1 MTEQERIDIAYLDT
15 GVYENPWREN
25 LFETL
30 PEDRKTAEVCR
41 FAIKKSAFNI
51 EFVPEAM
58 KTPELC
64 LAAAGHRGE
73 TLKFVPDRLKTPK
86 MCRAAVD
93 SNSYALYYVPEGL
106 KTPELCMAAVKRN
119 GLVLEAVPGELRTP
133 QICRA
138 ALKAVDSADY
148 KILPYIPYPDICL
161 EGLKKFGMSFVDK
174 FEIFASIAPEVMT
187 GELALHGVG
196 MDASCLSLVPVELRT
211 EAVCLRAVSGDGILL
226 HEVPEELRTER
237 VCEAAVSSNYLA
249 LEYVPKHLKTDR
261 LCGMALERDPLAIR
275 FFNPEQLTPEV
286 CNRALIRA
294 DDLRVLRYIPFEDIH
309 MKALGFYCTNYE
321 KTFDFLQHMNPAH
334 VTPRVAREIFALEP
348 ELFYNL
354 PDHAKNE
361 EMCRRAVG
369 HDGSYLQYVPEKWKT
384 PELCME
390 AIRRSPYAIAHLPE
404 SMKSPDLYMSL
415 VRENPQNLKGVPR
428 EARTPEMSREA
439 FERTYGKDKTDFS
452 VISAL
457 SDPALVLQV
466 FREQDD
472 PQKIHRL
479 MSVLHLNRRLV
490 TEEVALEAVRKDAGV
505 LYDIPQTAI
514 TPLVADTAVRGDPRM
529 IQWVPRELR
538 TADLC
543 LYAEAAHPE
552 LRVYVPDEI
561 AKGRNIYSFHRQV
574 DAKLRQ
580 PLEYEQYK
588 TLYSG
593 GAVRVNNVW
602 TSVAGEIDCCEV
614 RYDRKTEKLKLRI
627 VEPPREKKAQ
637 PKVAPTKKE
646 GTTSP
651 PLKPAASVTAVKTSF
666 SRKAQ
671 GTATVS
677 CSMARVTMSMPAP
690 L

>member
-286 CNRALIRA
+286 CNRALART
-294 DDLRVLRYIPFEDIH
+294 DDLRVLRYIPFEEIH
-309 MKALGFYCTNYE
+309 LKVLGFYCTNYD
-321 KTFDFLQHMNPAH
+321 KTFDFLENMNPWFL
-334 VTPRVAREIFALEP
+334 TPRVAREIFALEP

-457 SDPALVLQV
+457 SDSALVLQV

-472 PQKIHRL
+472 PQQIHRL

-505 LYDIPQTAI
+505 LYDIPQRAI
-514 TPLVADTAVRGDPRM
+514 TSLVADTAVRGDPRM

-614 RYDRKTEKLKLRI
+614 RYDRKTEKIKQRI

-637 PKVAPTKKE
+637 PKVAPR
-646 GTTSP
+646 
-651 PLKPAASVTAVKTSF
+651 KPARGPK
-666 SRKAQ
+666 
-671 GTATVS
+671 
-677 CSMARVTMSMPAP
+677 

>member
-275 FFNPEQLTPEV
+275 FFNPEQLTPEG
-286 CNRALIRA
+286 CNRALART
-294 DDLRVLRYIPFEDIH
+294 DDLRVLRYIPFEEIH
-309 MKALGFYCTNYE
+309 LKVLGFYSTNYD
-321 KTFDFLQHMNPAH
+321 KTFDFMENMNPWIL
-334 VTPRVAREIFALEP
+334 TPRVAREIFALEP

-472 PQKIHRL
+472 PQQIHRL
-479 MSVLHLNRRLV
+479 MSILHLNRRLV

-637 PKVAPTKKE
+637 PKVAPR
-646 GTTSP
+646 
-651 PLKPAASVTAVKTSF
+651 KPARGPK
-666 SRKAQ
+666 
-671 GTATVS
+671 
-677 CSMARVTMSMPAP
+677 

>member
-119 GLVLEAVPGELRTP
+119 GLVLAAVPGELRTP

-286 CNRALIRA
+286 CNRALART
-294 DDLRVLRYIPFEDIH
+294 DDLRVLRYIPFEEIH
-309 MKALGFYCTNYE
+309 LKVLGFYCTNYD
-321 KTFDFLQHMNPAH
+321 KTFDFLENMNPWFL
-334 VTPRVAREIFALEP
+334 TPRVAREIFALEP

-457 SDPALVLQV
+457 SDRALVLQV

-472 PQKIHRL
+472 PQQIHRL

-490 TEEVALEAVRKDAGV
+490 TEEVALEAVRKNAGV

-637 PKVAPTKKE
+637 PKVAPR
-646 GTTSP
+646 
-651 PLKPAASVTAVKTSF
+651 KPARGPK
-666 SRKAQ
+666 
-671 GTATVS
+671 
-677 CSMARVTMSMPAP
+677 

>member
-1 MTEQERIDIAYLDT
+1 M
-15 GVYENPWREN
+15 P
-25 LFETL
+25 
-30 PEDRKTAEVCR
+30 
-41 FAIKKSAFNI
+41 SA
-51 EFVPEAM
+51 
-58 KTPELC
+58 
-64 LAAAGHRGE
+64 
-73 TLKFVPDRLKTPK
+73 
-86 MCRAAVD
+86 
-93 SNSYALYYVPEGL
+93 
-106 KTPELCMAAVKRN
+106 
-119 GLVLEAVPGELRTP
+119 
-133 QICRA
+133 
-138 ALKAVDSADY
+138 
-148 KILPYIPYPDICL
+148 
-161 EGLKKFGMSFVDK
+161 
-174 FEIFASIAPEVMT
+174 
-187 GELALHGVG
+187 
-196 MDASCLSLVPVELRT
+196 
-211 EAVCLRAVSGDGILL
+211 GDGILL

-286 CNRALIRA
+286 CNRALARA
-294 DDLRVLRYIPFEDIH
+294 DDLRVLRYIPFEEIH
-309 MKALGFYCTNYE
+309 LKVLGFYCTNYD
-321 KTFDFLQHMNPAH
+321 KTFDFLENMNPWFL
-334 VTPRVAREIFALEP
+334 TPRVAREIFALEP

-472 PQKIHRL
+472 PQQIHRL

-514 TPLVADTAVRGDPRM
+514 TSLVADTAVRGDPRM

-637 PKVAPTKKE
+637 PKVAPR
-646 GTTSP
+646 
-651 PLKPAASVTAVKTSF
+651 KPARGPK
-666 SRKAQ
+666 
-671 GTATVS
+671 
-677 CSMARVTMSMPAP
+677 

>member
-286 CNRALIRA
+286 CNRALART
-294 DDLRVLRYIPFEDIH
+294 DDLRVLRYIPFEEIH
-309 MKALGFYCTNYE
+309 LKVLGFYCTNYD
-321 KTFDFLQHMNPAH
+321 KTFDFLENMNPWFL
-334 VTPRVAREIFALEP
+334 TPRVAREIFALEP

-415 VRENPQNLKGVPR
+415 VRENPQNLKGIPR

-472 PQKIHRL
+472 PQQIHRL
-479 MSVLHLNRRLV
+479 MSVLHLNCRLV

-637 PKVAPTKKE
+637 PKVAPR
-646 GTTSP
+646 
-651 PLKPAASVTAVKTSF
+651 KPARGPK
-666 SRKAQ
+666 
-671 GTATVS
+671 
-677 CSMARVTMSMPAP
+677 

>member
-106 KTPELCMAAVKRN
+106 KTPELCMTAVKRN

-286 CNRALIRA
+286 CNRALART
-294 DDLRVLRYIPFEDIH
+294 DDLRVLRYIPFEEIH
-309 MKALGFYCTNYE
+309 LKVLGFYCTNYD
-321 KTFDFLQHMNPAH
+321 KTFDFLENMNPWFL
-334 VTPRVAREIFALEP
+334 TPRVAREIFALEP

-457 SDPALVLQV
+457 SDSALVLQV

-472 PQKIHRL
+472 PQQIHRL

-505 LYDIPQTAI
+505 LYDIPSTAI

-637 PKVAPTKKE
+637 PKVAPR
-646 GTTSP
+646 
-651 PLKPAASVTAVKTSF
+651 KPARGPK
-666 SRKAQ
+666 
-671 GTATVS
+671 
-677 CSMARVTMSMPAP
+677 

>member
-106 KTPELCMAAVKRN
+106 KTPELCMTAVKRN

-286 CNRALIRA
+286 CNRALART
-294 DDLRVLRYIPFEDIH
+294 DDLRVLRYIPFEEIH
-309 MKALGFYCTNYE
+309 LKVLGFYCTNYD
-321 KTFDFLQHMNPAH
+321 KTFDFLENMNPWFL
-334 VTPRVAREIFALEP
+334 TPRVAREIFALEP

-361 EMCRRAVG
+361 EMCRRAVW

-466 FREQDD
+466 CREQDD
-472 PQKIHRL
+472 PQQIHRL

-529 IQWVPRELR
+529 IQWIPRELR
-538 TADLC
+538 TSDLC

-637 PKVAPTKKE
+637 PKVAPR
-646 GTTSP
+646 
-651 PLKPAASVTAVKTSF
+651 KPARGPK
-666 SRKAQ
+666 
-671 GTATVS
+671 
-677 CSMARVTMSMPAP
+677 

>member
-1 MTEQERIDIAYLDT
+1 
-15 GVYENPWREN
+15 
-25 LFETL
+25 
-30 PEDRKTAEVCR
+30 
-41 FAIKKSAFNI
+41 
-51 EFVPEAM
+51 
-58 KTPELC
+58 
-64 LAAAGHRGE
+64 
-73 TLKFVPDRLKTPK
+73 
-86 MCRAAVD
+86 
-93 SNSYALYYVPEGL
+93 
-106 KTPELCMAAVKRN
+106 MA
-119 GLVLEAVPGELRTP
+119 RT
-133 QICRA
+133 
-138 ALKAVDSADY
+138 
-148 KILPYIPYPDICL
+148 
-161 EGLKKFGMSFVDK
+161 
-174 FEIFASIAPEVMT
+174 
-187 GELALHGVG
+187 
-196 MDASCLSLVPVELRT
+196 
-211 EAVCLRAVSGDGILL
+211 
-226 HEVPEELRTER
+226 
-237 VCEAAVSSNYLA
+237 
-249 LEYVPKHLKTDR
+249 
-261 LCGMALERDPLAIR
+261 
-275 FFNPEQLTPEV
+275 
-286 CNRALIRA
+286 
-294 DDLRVLRYIPFEDIH
+294 DDLRVLRYIPFEEIH
-309 MKALGFYCTNYE
+309 LKVLGFYCTNYD
-321 KTFDFLQHMNPAH
+321 KTFDFLENMNPWFL
-334 VTPRVAREIFALEP
+334 TPRVAREIFALEP

-361 EMCRRAVG
+361 EMCRRAVW

-472 PQKIHRL
+472 PQQIHRL

-505 LYDIPQTAI
+505 LYDIPSTAI

-637 PKVAPTKKE
+637 PKVAPR
-646 GTTSP
+646 
-651 PLKPAASVTAVKTSF
+651 KPARGPK
-666 SRKAQ
+666 
-671 GTATVS
+671 
-677 CSMARVTMSMPAP
+677 

>member
-119 GLVLEAVPGELRTP
+119 GLVLEVVPGELRTP

-286 CNRALIRA
+286 CNRALART
-294 DDLRVLRYIPFEDIH
+294 DDLRVLRYIPFEEIH
-309 MKALGFYCTNYE
+309 LKVLGFYCTNYD
-321 KTFDFLQHMNPAH
+321 KTFDFLENMNPWFL
-334 VTPRVAREIFALEP
+334 TPRVAREIFALEP

-457 SDPALVLQV
+457 SDSALVLQV

-472 PQKIHRL
+472 PQQIHRL

-505 LYDIPQTAI
+505 LYDIPSTAI

-614 RYDRKTEKLKLRI
+614 RYDRKAEKLKLRI
-627 VEPPREKKAQ
+627 VEPQRKKNIMSTRIS
-637 PKVAPTKKE
+637 PKSAKK
-646 GTTSP
+646 G
-651 PLKPAASVTAVKTSF
+651 K
-666 SRKAQ
+666 RKI
-671 GTATVS
+671 S
-677 CSMARVTMSMPAP
+677 
-690 L
+690 

>member
-119 GLVLEAVPGELRTP
+119 GLVLEVVPGELRTP

-286 CNRALIRA
+286 CNRALART

-309 MKALGFYCTNYE
+309 MKALGFYCTNYD
-321 KTFDFLQHMNPAH
+321 KTFDFLENMNPWFL
-334 VTPRVAREIFALEP
+334 TPRVAREIFALEP

-457 SDPALVLQV
+457 SDSALVLQV

-472 PQKIHRL
+472 PQQIHRL

-614 RYDRKTEKLKLRI
+614 CYDRKTEKLKLRI

-637 PKVAPTKKE
+637 PKVAPR
-646 GTTSP
+646 
-651 PLKPAASVTAVKTSF
+651 KPARGPK
-666 SRKAQ
+666 
-671 GTATVS
+671 
-677 CSMARVTMSMPAP
+677 

>member
-1 MTEQERIDIAYLDT
+1 
-15 GVYENPWREN
+15 
-25 LFETL
+25 
-30 PEDRKTAEVCR
+30 
-41 FAIKKSAFNI
+41 
-51 EFVPEAM
+51 
-58 KTPELC
+58 
-64 LAAAGHRGE
+64 
-73 TLKFVPDRLKTPK
+73 
-86 MCRAAVD
+86 
-93 SNSYALYYVPEGL
+93 
-106 KTPELCMAAVKRN
+106 
-119 GLVLEAVPGELRTP
+119 
-133 QICRA
+133 
-138 ALKAVDSADY
+138 
-148 KILPYIPYPDICL
+148 
-161 EGLKKFGMSFVDK
+161 
-174 FEIFASIAPEVMT
+174 
-187 GELALHGVG
+187 
-196 MDASCLSLVPVELRT
+196 
-211 EAVCLRAVSGDGILL
+211 
-226 HEVPEELRTER
+226 
-237 VCEAAVSSNYLA
+237 
-249 LEYVPKHLKTDR
+249 
-261 LCGMALERDPLAIR
+261 MALERDPLAIR
-275 FFNPEQLTPEV
+275 FFKPEQLTPEV
-286 CNRALIRA
+286 CNRALART
-294 DDLRVLRYIPFEDIH
+294 DDLRVLRYIPFEEIH
-309 MKALGFYCTNYE
+309 LKVLGFYCTNYD
-321 KTFDFLQHMNPAH
+321 KTFDFLENMNPWFL
-334 VTPRVAREIFALEP
+334 TPRVAREIFALEP
-348 ELFYNL
+348 ELFFRF
-354 PDHAKNE
+354 PDYAKTE

-384 PELCME
+384 PE
-390 AIRRSPYAIAHLPE
+390 
-404 SMKSPDLYMSL
+404 
-415 VRENPQNLKGVPR
+415 
-428 EARTPEMSREA
+428 
-439 FERTYGKDKTDFS
+439 DKTDFS

-637 PKVAPTKKE
+637 PKVAPR
-646 GTTSP
+646 
-651 PLKPAASVTAVKTSF
+651 KPARGPK
-666 SRKAQ
+666 
-671 GTATVS
+671 
-677 CSMARVTMSMPAP
+677 

>member
-106 KTPELCMAAVKRN
+106 KTPELCMTAVKRN

-286 CNRALIRA
+286 CNRALART
-294 DDLRVLRYIPFEDIH
+294 DDLRVLRYIPFEEIH
-309 MKALGFYCTNYE
+309 LKVLGFYCTNYD
-321 KTFDFLQHMNPAH
+321 KTFDFLENMNPWFL
-334 VTPRVAREIFALEP
+334 TPRVAREIFALEP

-361 EMCRRAVG
+361 EMCRRAVW

-384 PELCME
+384 PELCMGHTAQSLCHRPPARE
-390 AIRRSPYAIAHLPE
+390 HEKPGSIHEPGAGEPAKPERRPPRSPDAGDEPGGFRAYL
-404 SMKSPDLYMSL
+404 
-415 VRENPQNLKGVPR
+415 REGQNRFLGYQRVERPRPGLAGVPR
-428 EARTPEMSREA
+428 AGRPAEDTPVDEC
-439 FERTYGKDKTDFS
+439 
-452 VISAL
+452 
-457 SDPALVLQV
+457 PAP
-466 FREQDD
+466 E
-472 PQKIHRL
+472 PPAC
-479 MSVLHLNRRLV
+479 NGGG
-490 TEEVALEAVRKDAGV
+490 GV
-505 LYDIPQTAI
+505 
-514 TPLVADTAVRGDPRM
+514 G
-529 IQWVPRELR
+529 
-538 TADLC
+538 
-543 LYAEAAHPE
+543 
-552 LRVYVPDEI
+552 
-561 AKGRNIYSFHRQV
+561 GRSQGC
-574 DAKLRQ
+574 
-580 PLEYEQYK
+580 
-588 TLYSG
+588 G
-593 GAVRVNNVW
+593 GAV
-602 TSVAGEIDCCEV
+602 
-614 RYDRKTEKLKLRI
+614 
-627 VEPPREKKAQ
+627 
-637 PKVAPTKKE
+637 
-646 GTTSP
+646 
-651 PLKPAASVTAVKTSF
+651 
-666 SRKAQ
+666 
-671 GTATVS
+671 
-677 CSMARVTMSMPAP
+677 
-690 L
+690 

>member
-30 PEDRKTAEVCR
+30 PEDRK
-41 FAIKKSAFNI
+41 
-51 EFVPEAM
+51 M
-58 KTPELC
+58 
-64 LAAAGHRGE
+64 
-73 TLKFVPDRLKTPK
+73 
-86 MCRAAVD
+86 
-93 SNSYALYYVPEGL
+93 

-119 GLVLEAVPGELRTP
+119 GLVLAAVPGELRTP

-286 CNRALIRA
+286 CNRALART
-294 DDLRVLRYIPFEDIH
+294 DDLRVLRYIPFEEIH
-309 MKALGFYCTNYE
+309 LKVLGFYCTNYD
-321 KTFDFLQHMNPAH
+321 KTFDFLENMNPWFL
-334 VTPRVAREIFALEP
+334 TPRVAREIFALEP

-472 PQKIHRL
+472 PQQIHRL

-529 IQWVPRELR
+529 IQWIPRELR
-538 TADLC
+538 TSDLC

-637 PKVAPTKKE
+637 PKVAPR
-646 GTTSP
+646 
-651 PLKPAASVTAVKTSF
+651 KPARGPK
-666 SRKAQ
+666 
-671 GTATVS
+671 
-677 CSMARVTMSMPAP
+677 

>member
-286 CNRALIRA
+286 CNRALART
-294 DDLRVLRYIPFEDIH
+294 DDLRVLRYIPFEEIH
-309 MKALGFYCTNYE
+309 LKVLGFYCTNYD
-321 KTFDFLQHMNPAH
+321 KTFDFLENMNPWFL
-334 VTPRVAREIFALEP
+334 TPRVAREIFALEP

-457 SDPALVLQV
+457 SDSALVLQV

-479 MSVLHLNRRLV
+479 MSILHLNRRLV

-505 LYDIPQTAI
+505 LYDIPSTAI

-614 RYDRKTEKLKLRI
+614 RYDRKTEKIKLRI

-637 PKVAPTKKE
+637 PKVAPR
-646 GTTSP
+646 
-651 PLKPAASVTAVKTSF
+651 KPARGPK
-666 SRKAQ
+666 
-671 GTATVS
+671 
-677 CSMARVTMSMPAP
+677 

>member
-187 GELALHGVG
+187 GKLALHGVG

-286 CNRALIRA
+286 CNRALART
-294 DDLRVLRYIPFEDIH
+294 DDLRVLRYIPFEEIH
-309 MKALGFYCTNYE
+309 LKVLGFYCTNYD
-321 KTFDFLQHMNPAH
+321 KTFDFLENMNPWFL
-334 VTPRVAREIFALEP
+334 TPRVAREIFALEP

-457 SDPALVLQV
+457 SDRALVLQV

-472 PQKIHRL
+472 PQQIHRL

-543 LYAEAAHPE
+543 LYAEATHPE

-637 PKVAPTKKE
+637 PKVAPR
-646 GTTSP
+646 
-651 PLKPAASVTAVKTSF
+651 KPARGPK
-666 SRKAQ
+666 
-671 GTATVS
+671 
-677 CSMARVTMSMPAP
+677 

>member
-119 GLVLEAVPGELRTP
+119 GLVLAAVPGELRTP

-286 CNRALIRA
+286 CNRALART
-294 DDLRVLRYIPFEDIH
+294 DDLRVLRYIPFEEIH
-309 MKALGFYCTNYE
+309 LKVLGFYCTNYD
-321 KTFDFLQHMNPAH
+321 KTFDFLENMNPWFL
-334 VTPRVAREIFALEP
+334 TPRVAREIFALEP

-457 SDPALVLQV
+457 SDSALVLQV

-472 PQKIHRL
+472 PQQIHRL

-505 LYDIPQTAI
+505 LYDIPQRAI
-514 TPLVADTAVRGDPRM
+514 TSLVADTAVRGDPRM

-637 PKVAPTKKE
+637 PKVAPR
-646 GTTSP
+646 
-651 PLKPAASVTAVKTSF
+651 KPARGPK
-666 SRKAQ
+666 
-671 GTATVS
+671 
-677 CSMARVTMSMPAP
+677 

>member
-64 LAAAGHRGE
+64 LVAAGHRGE

-286 CNRALIRA
+286 CNRALART
-294 DDLRVLRYIPFEDIH
+294 DDLRVLRYIPFEEIH
-309 MKALGFYCTNYE
+309 LKVLGFYCTNYD
-321 KTFDFLQHMNPAH
+321 KTFDFLENMNPWFL
-334 VTPRVAREIFALEP
+334 TPRVAREIFALEP

-457 SDPALVLQV
+457 SDSALVLQV

-472 PQKIHRL
+472 PQQIHRL

-637 PKVAPTKKE
+637 PKVAPR
-646 GTTSP
+646 
-651 PLKPAASVTAVKTSF
+651 KPARGPK
-666 SRKAQ
+666 
-671 GTATVS
+671 
-677 CSMARVTMSMPAP
+677 

>member
-286 CNRALIRA
+286 CNRALART
-294 DDLRVLRYIPFEDIH
+294 DDLRVLRYIPFEEIH
-309 MKALGFYCTNYE
+309 LKVLGFYCTNYD
-321 KTFDFLQHMNPAH
+321 KTFDFLENMNPWFL
-334 VTPRVAREIFALEP
+334 TPRVAREIFALEP

-457 SDPALVLQV
+457 SDSALVLQV

-472 PQKIHRL
+472 PQQIHRL

-505 LYDIPQTAI
+505 LYDIPQRAI

-637 PKVAPTKKE
+637 PKVAPR
-646 GTTSP
+646 
-651 PLKPAASVTAVKTSF
+651 KPARGPK
-666 SRKAQ
+666 
-671 GTATVS
+671 
-677 CSMARVTMSMPAP
+677 

>member
-1 MTEQERIDIAYLDT
+1 
-15 GVYENPWREN
+15 
-25 LFETL
+25 
-30 PEDRKTAEVCR
+30 
-41 FAIKKSAFNI
+41 
-51 EFVPEAM
+51 
-58 KTPELC
+58 
-64 LAAAGHRGE
+64 
-73 TLKFVPDRLKTPK
+73 
-86 MCRAAVD
+86 
-93 SNSYALYYVPEGL
+93 
-106 KTPELCMAAVKRN
+106 
-119 GLVLEAVPGELRTP
+119 
-133 QICRA
+133 
-138 ALKAVDSADY
+138 
-148 KILPYIPYPDICL
+148 
-161 EGLKKFGMSFVDK
+161 
-174 FEIFASIAPEVMT
+174 
-187 GELALHGVG
+187 
-196 MDASCLSLVPVELRT
+196 
-211 EAVCLRAVSGDGILL
+211 
-226 HEVPEELRTER
+226 
-237 VCEAAVSSNYLA
+237 
-249 LEYVPKHLKTDR
+249 
-261 LCGMALERDPLAIR
+261 
-275 FFNPEQLTPEV
+275 
-286 CNRALIRA
+286 
-294 DDLRVLRYIPFEDIH
+294 
-309 MKALGFYCTNYE
+309 
-321 KTFDFLQHMNPAH
+321 
-334 VTPRVAREIFALEP
+334 
-348 ELFYNL
+348 
-354 PDHAKNE
+354 
-361 EMCRRAVG
+361 MCRRAVW

-472 PQKIHRL
+472 PQQIHRL

-538 TADLC
+538 TSDLC

-637 PKVAPTKKE
+637 PKVAPR
-646 GTTSP
+646 
-651 PLKPAASVTAVKTSF
+651 KPARGPK
-666 SRKAQ
+666 
-671 GTATVS
+671 
-677 CSMARVTMSMPAP
+677 

>member
-106 KTPELCMAAVKRN
+106 KPPELCMAAVKRN

-286 CNRALIRA
+286 CNRALART
-294 DDLRVLRYIPFEDIH
+294 DDLRVLRYISFEEIH
-309 MKALGFYCTNYE
+309 LKVLGFYCTNYD
-321 KTFDFLQHMNPAH
+321 KTFDFLENMNPWFL
-334 VTPRVAREIFALEP
+334 TPRVAREIFALEP

-361 EMCRRAVG
+361 
-369 HDGSYLQYVPEKWKT
+369 
-384 PELCME
+384 
-390 AIRRSPYAIAHLPE
+390 
-404 SMKSPDLYMSL
+404 
-415 VRENPQNLKGVPR
+415 
-428 EARTPEMSREA
+428 EMSREA

-472 PQKIHRL
+472 PQQIHRL

-505 LYDIPQTAI
+505 LYDIPQRAI

-637 PKVAPTKKE
+637 PKVAPR
-646 GTTSP
+646 
-651 PLKPAASVTAVKTSF
+651 KPARGPK
-666 SRKAQ
+666 
-671 GTATVS
+671 
-677 CSMARVTMSMPAP
+677 

>member
-106 KTPELCMAAVKRN
+106 KTPELCMTAVKRN

-174 FEIFASIAPEVMT
+174 FEIFASIAPEV
-187 GELALHGVG
+187 
-196 MDASCLSLVPVELRT
+196 
-211 EAVCLRAVSGDGILL
+211 
-226 HEVPEELRTER
+226 
-237 VCEAAVSSNYLA
+237 
-249 LEYVPKHLKTDR
+249 
-261 LCGMALERDPLAIR
+261 
-275 FFNPEQLTPEV
+275 
-286 CNRALIRA
+286 CNRALART
-294 DDLRVLRYIPFEDIH
+294 DDLRVLRYIPFEEIH
-309 MKALGFYCTNYE
+309 LKVLGFYCTNYD
-321 KTFDFLQHMNPAH
+321 KTFDFLENMNPWFL
-334 VTPRVAREIFALEP
+334 TPRVAREIFALEP

-479 MSVLHLNRRLV
+479 MSILHLNRRLV

-505 LYDIPQTAI
+505 LYDIPSTAI

-637 PKVAPTKKE
+637 PKVAPR
-646 GTTSP
+646 
-651 PLKPAASVTAVKTSF
+651 KPARGPK
-666 SRKAQ
+666 
-671 GTATVS
+671 
-677 CSMARVTMSMPAP
+677 

>member
-106 KTPELCMAAVKRN
+106 KTPELCMTAVKRN

-286 CNRALIRA
+286 CNRALART
-294 DDLRVLRYIPFEDIH
+294 DDLRVLRYIPFEEIH
-309 MKALGFYCTNYE
+309 LKVLGFYCTNYD
-321 KTFDFLQHMNPAH
+321 KTFDFLENMNPWFL
-334 VTPRVAREIFALEP
+334 TPRVAREIFALEP

-361 EMCRRAVG
+361 EMCRRAVW

-457 SDPALVLQV
+457 SDSALVLQV

-472 PQKIHRL
+472 PQQIHRL

-505 LYDIPQTAI
+505 LYDIPSTAI

-637 PKVAPTKKE
+637 PKVAPR
-646 GTTSP
+646 
-651 PLKPAASVTAVKTSF
+651 KPARGPK
-666 SRKAQ
+666 
-671 GTATVS
+671 
-677 CSMARVTMSMPAP
+677 

>member
-1 MTEQERIDIAYLDT
+1 
-15 GVYENPWREN
+15 
-25 LFETL
+25 
-30 PEDRKTAEVCR
+30 
-41 FAIKKSAFNI
+41 
-51 EFVPEAM
+51 
-58 KTPELC
+58 
-64 LAAAGHRGE
+64 
-73 TLKFVPDRLKTPK
+73 
-86 MCRAAVD
+86 
-93 SNSYALYYVPEGL
+93 
-106 KTPELCMAAVKRN
+106 
-119 GLVLEAVPGELRTP
+119 
-133 QICRA
+133 
-138 ALKAVDSADY
+138 
-148 KILPYIPYPDICL
+148 
-161 EGLKKFGMSFVDK
+161 MSFVDK

-286 CNRALIRA
+286 CNRALART
-294 DDLRVLRYIPFEDIH
+294 DDLRVLRYIPFEEIH
-309 MKALGFYCTNYE
+309 LKVLGFYCTNYD
-321 KTFDFLQHMNPAH
+321 KTFDFLENMNPWFL
-334 VTPRVAREIFALEP
+334 TPRVAREIFALEP

-361 EMCRRAVG
+361 EMCRRAVW

-472 PQKIHRL
+472 PQQIHRL

-538 TADLC
+538 TSDLC

-552 LRVYVPDEI
+552 LRVYVPDGI

-637 PKVAPTKKE
+637 PKVAPR
-646 GTTSP
+646 
-651 PLKPAASVTAVKTSF
+651 KPARGPK
-666 SRKAQ
+666 
-671 GTATVS
+671 
-677 CSMARVTMSMPAP
+677 